1 MTPTLVAIIAVLLI
15 LFLLVLSWLVP
26 IGLWITAIA
35 AGVKVGIFDLVA
47 MRLRRVPPAAIVE
60 PQINATKAGL
70 TLSLDDLEAHFL
82 ADGKVGSVVAAL
94 IAADKA
100 NIELRFPQAAAIDLA
115 GRDVLQAV
123 QVSVTPE
130 IIDIPAKDETNA
142 GGGITAVARDGIQL
156 IVKARVTVRAD
167 IDRLVGGATEDTIR
181 ARVGEGIITTIGSSD
196 SHKAVLENP
205 VRISETVLDK
215 GLAAGTAFEILS
227 IDIADINVGENVG
240 AKLQTDQAEAELK
253 IARAKAEEQRARA
266 EAEEE
271 ENKALV
277 EEMTIKLIE
286 ADAEVPL
293 AIADTLNTERMSVMD
308 YYELRNILADTEMRQ
323 SIASPTTE
331 GQEIDTTRS
340 SHSLGLS

>member
-1 MTPTLVAIIAVLLI
+1 M
-15 LFLLVLSWLVP
+15 
-26 IGLWITAIA
+26 
-35 AGVKVGIFDLVA
+35 
-47 MRLRRVPPAAIVE
+47 
-60 PQINATKAGL
+60 
-70 TLSLDDLEAHFL
+70 
-82 ADGKVGSVVAAL
+82 
-94 IAADKA
+94 
-100 NIELRFPQAAAIDLA
+100 
-115 GRDVLQAV
+115 QAV

-130 IIDIPAKDETNA
+130 IIDIPSQDDANS
-142 GGGITAVARDGIQL
+142 GITAVARDGIQL

-181 ARVGEGIITTIGSSD
+181 ARVGEGIITTIGSSG
-196 SHKAVLENP
+196 SHKEVLENP
-205 VRISETVLDK
+205 VRISETVLEK

-227 IDIADINVGENVG
+227 IDIADIKNVGENVG

-266 EAEEE
+266 QAEEE

-293 AIADTLNTERMSVMD
+293 AIADTLTSERMSVMD

-323 SIASPTTE
+323 SIASPVTE
-331 GQEIDTTRS
+331 GQEIDTTRLITLTWTFNS
-340 SHSLGLS
+340 RH

>member
-1 MTPTLVAIIAVLLI
+1 M
-15 LFLLVLSWLVP
+15 
-26 IGLWITAIA
+26 
-35 AGVKVGIFDLVA
+35 
-47 MRLRRVPPAAIVE
+47 
-60 PQINATKAGL
+60 
-70 TLSLDDLEAHFL
+70 
-82 ADGKVGSVVAAL
+82 
-94 IAADKA
+94 
-100 NIELRFPQAAAIDLA
+100 
-115 GRDVLQAV
+115 QAV

-130 IIDIPAKDETNA
+130 IIDIPSQDDASS
-142 GGGITAVARDGIQL
+142 GITAVARDGIQL

-181 ARVGEGIITTIGSSD
+181 ARVGEGIITTIGSSG
-196 SHKAVLENP
+196 SHKEVLENP

-266 EAEEE
+266 QAEEE

-293 AIADTLNTERMSVMD
+293 AIADTLTSERMSVMD

-323 SIASPTTE
+323 SIASPVTE

-340 SHSLGLS
+340 SHSPRTFIASTIAKL

>member
-1 MTPTLVAIIAVLLI
+1 MTPTIVAIIAVLIL
-15 LFLLVLSWLVP
+15 LFLIIISWLVP
-26 IGLWITAIA
+26 VGLWITAIA

-82 ADGKVGSVVAAL
+82 AGGRVASVVAAL

-100 NIELRFPQAAAIDLA
+100 NIDLGFAQAAAIDLA

-130 IIDIPAKDETNA
+130 IIDIPSTDDASS
-142 GGGITAVARDGIQL
+142 GITAVARDGIQL

-181 ARVGEGIITTIGSSD
+181 ARVGEGIITTIGSSG
-196 SHKAVLENP
+196 SHKEVLENP

-215 GLAAGTAFEILS
+215 GLAAGTAFENLS

-266 EAEEE
+266 QAEEE

-277 EEMTIKLIE
+277 EEMTIKLVE

-323 SIASPTTE
+323 SIASPITD

>member
-1 MTPTLVAIIAVLLI
+1 MTPTIVAIIAVVI
-15 LFLLVLSWLVP
+15 VLFLIILSWLVP

-47 MRLRRVPPAAIVE
+47 MRLRRVPPTAIVE

-82 ADGKVGSVVAAL
+82 ADGRVASVVAAL

-100 NIELRFPQAAAIDLA
+100 NIDLGFAQAAAIDLA

-130 IIDIPAKDETNA
+130 IIDIPSQDDASS
-142 GGGITAVARDGIQL
+142 GITAVARDGIQL

-181 ARVGEGIITTIGSSD
+181 ARVGEGIITTIGSSG
-196 SHKAVLENP
+196 SHKEVLENP
-205 VRISETVLDK
+205 VRISETVLEK

-266 EAEEE
+266 QAEEE

-293 AIADTLNTERMSVMD
+293 AIADTLTSERMSVMD

-323 SIASPTTE
+323 SIATPATE
-331 GQEIDTTRS
+331 GQDIDTTRS

>member
-1 MTPTLVAIIAVLLI
+1 MEPIVAIIAVGLV
-15 LFLLVLSWLVP
+15 LFLVILTWLVP
-26 IGLWITAIA
+26 VGLWITAIA

-47 MRLRRVPPAAIVE
+47 MRLRRVPPKAIVE

-70 TLSLDDLEAHFL
+70 SLSLDDLEAHYL
-82 ADGKVGSVVAAL
+82 AGGRVGSVVAAL

-100 NIELRFPQAAAIDLA
+100 NIDLGFAQAAAIDLA

-130 IIDIPAKDETNA
+130 IIDIPERSDTR
-142 GGGITAVARDGIQL
+142 GGITAVARDGIQL
-156 IVKARVTVRAD
+156 IVTARVTVRAD

-181 ARVGEGIITTIGSSD
+181 ARVGEGIITTIGSAS
-196 SHKAVLENP
+196 SHKKVLENP
-205 VRISETVLDK
+205 VLISETVLAK
-215 GLAAGTAFEILS
+215 GLSAGTAFEILS

-253 IARAKAEEQRARA
+253 VARAKAEERRARA
-266 EAEEE
+266 QAEEE

-286 ADAEVPL
+286 AEAEVPL
-293 AIADTLNTERMSVMD
+293 AISDSFDSERMSVMA
-308 YYELRNILADTEMRQ
+308 YYDLRNILADTEMRQ
-323 SIASPTTE
+323 SIASPGGT
-331 GQEIDTTRS
+331 QEVDTTRS
-340 SHSLGLS
+340 AHSLGLS

>member
-1 MTPTLVAIIAVLLI
+1 MTPTIVAIIAVVI
-15 LFLLVLSWLVP
+15 VLFLIIISWLVP

-47 MRLRRVPPAAIVE
+47 MRLRRVPPTAIVE

-82 ADGKVGSVVAAL
+82 AGGRVASVVAAL

-100 NIELRFPQAAAIDLA
+100 NIDLGFAQAAAIDLA

-130 IIDIPAKDETNA
+130 IIDIPSQDDATS
-142 GGGITAVARDGIQL
+142 GITAVARDGIQL

-181 ARVGEGIITTIGSSD
+181 ARVGEGIITTIGSSG
-196 SHKAVLENP
+196 SHKEVLENP
-205 VRISETVLDK
+205 VRISETVLEK

-266 EAEEE
+266 QAEEE

-293 AIADTLNTERMSVMD
+293 AIADTLTSERMSVMD

-323 SIASPTTE
+323 SIATPATE
-331 GQEIDTTRS
+331 GQDIDTTRS

>member
-1 MTPTLVAIIAVLLI
+1 MTPTIVAIIAVLIL
-15 LFLLVLSWLVP
+15 LFLIIISWLVP
-26 IGLWITAIA
+26 VGLWITAIA

-82 ADGKVGSVVAAL
+82 AGGRVASVVAAL

-100 NIELRFPQAAAIDLA
+100 NIDLGFAQAAAIDLA

-130 IIDIPAKDETNA
+130 IIDIPSTDDASS
-142 GGGITAVARDGIQL
+142 GITAVARDGIQL

-181 ARVGEGIITTIGSSD
+181 ARVGEGIITTIGSSG
-196 SHKAVLENP
+196 SHKEVLENP

-266 EAEEE
+266 QAEEE

-277 EEMTIKLIE
+277 EEMTIKLVE

-323 SIASPTTE
+323 SIASPITD

>member
-1 MTPTLVAIIAVLLI
+1 MAPTMIAIIAVALI
-15 LFLLVLSWLVP
+15 LFIIVISWLVP

-47 MRLRRVPPAAIVE
+47 MRLRRVPPATIVE

-70 TLSLDDLEAHFL
+70 NLSLDDLEAHFL
-82 ADGKVGSVVAAL
+82 AGGRVSSVVAAL

-100 NIELRFPQAAAIDLA
+100 NIDLGFAQAAAIDLA

-130 IIDIPAKDETNA
+130 IIDIPSREDPSN
-142 GGGITAVARDGIQL
+142 GITAVARDGIQL

-181 ARVGEGIITTIGSSD
+181 ARVGEGIITTIGSSG
-196 SHKAVLENP
+196 SHKQVLENP
-205 VRISETVLDK
+205 VRISETVLDR

-240 AKLQTDQAEAELK
+240 AKLQTDQAQAELK
-253 IARAKAEEQRARA
+253 IARAKAEERRARA

-277 EEMTIKLIE
+277 EEMTVKLIE
-286 ADAEVPL
+286 AEAEVPL
-293 AIADTLNTERMSVMD
+293 AISDTFDTQRMSVMT

-323 SIASPTTE
+323 SIASPGGT
-331 GQEIDTTRS
+331 QEMDTTRS
-340 SHSLGLS
+340 AHSLGLS

>member
-1 MTPTLVAIIAVLLI
+1 MTPTIVAIIAVVI
-15 LFLLVLSWLVP
+15 VLFLIVISWLVP

-47 MRLRRVPPAAIVE
+47 MRLRRVPPTAIVE

-70 TLSLDDLEAHFL
+70 NLSLDDLEAHFL
-82 ADGKVGSVVAAL
+82 ADGRVASVVAAL

-100 NIELRFPQAAAIDLA
+100 NIALPFAQAAAIDLA

-130 IIDIPAKDETNA
+130 IIDIPSTEDASS
-142 GGGITAVARDGIQL
+142 GITAVARDGIQL

-181 ARVGEGIITTIGSSD
+181 ARVGEGIITTIGSSG
-196 SHKAVLENP
+196 SHKEVLENP

-266 EAEEE
+266 QAEEE

-293 AIADTLNTERMSVMD
+293 AIADTLTSERMSVMD

-323 SIASPTTE
+323 SIASPVSD